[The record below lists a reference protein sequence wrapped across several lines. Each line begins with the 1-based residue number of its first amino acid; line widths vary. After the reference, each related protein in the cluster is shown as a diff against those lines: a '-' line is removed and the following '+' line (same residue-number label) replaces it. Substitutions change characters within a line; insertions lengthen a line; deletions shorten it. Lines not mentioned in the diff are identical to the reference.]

1 VLLLAL
7 FACGNL
13 TDDQIEA
20 VVDANTK
27 VLANVEA
34 RAEQL
39 ETKVAERRHG
49 QGDGDYTYD
58 GSLEADGAWDSGVV
72 ALTGS
77 GSSRQAQTILF
88 YAWQLDYQEIE
99 VDGLGMD
106 RAQGR
111 GPVDATIS
119 ITIAEGEV
127 TVLYQVSGTL
137 EVSGEATGSADMDW
151 EMAADSST
159 GGQPV
164 YSGTIN
170 GKDLS
175 KLDL

>member
-1 VLLLAL
+1 LLLLAL

-13 TDDQIEA
+13 TDDEIEA

-88 YAWQLDYQEIE
+88 YAWQLDYQEID

-106 RAQGR
+106 

-127 TVLYQVSGTL
+127 TVLYQVAGTL

-175 KLDL
+175 HLDL